1 MRKALG
7 VIAMVVCGQV
17 VAAGAPVEELNSN
30 GYRSASQAA
39 APPPQ
44 APNQALIDLHYDLQS
59 LRDEVRQLR
68 GIVEEQANEL
78 RELRQ
83 RQMDDYQDLDR
94 RLSARQ
100 DGSPQPM
107 ASVSTGTDPAAPSA
121 NSSQGV
127 SGSFGSSGSG
137 GFYPAPSSASDDQP
151 PMGQAVA
158 QVQNQGDDQA
168 EAQAYNA
175 TYNLLKARKIDE
187 AVAGFTNLVA
197 KYPNGKYTANAYYWL
212 GEIYLLQ
219 NNLPQAENAFS
230 MVTQNFPIHR
240 KAADATFKLGKVY
253 HQMGQTDKARNLL
266 QQVANGNSS
275 AAPLARAYLNDNF

>member
-1 MRKALG
+1 MRKSLG
-7 VIAMVVCGQV
+7 LIAMVVCGQV
-17 VAAGAPVEELNSN
+17 VAAGAPVEELSNN

-39 APPPQ
+39 APAVAPQ
-44 APNQALIDLHYDLQS
+44 APNQALIDLHYDLQG

-100 DGSPQPM
+100 DGSSPTPSISSGAGM
-107 ASVSTGTDPAAPSA
+107 GASPAVSESQQSAQGANSGSFYSATAPSA
-121 NSSQGV
+121 G
-127 SGSFGSSGSG
+127 GSDVSSGVG
-137 GFYPAPSSASDDQP
+137 
-151 PMGQAVA
+151 
-158 QVQNQGDDQA
+158 QVQQQGDEQA

-219 NNLPQAENAFS
+219 NNLPQAENAFA

-240 KAADATFKLGKVY
+240 KAADASFKLGKVY

-275 AAPLARAYLNDNF
+275 AAPLARAYLSDNF